1 MAKMVG
7 GTYRK
12 KVNKKRP
19 STHSKNASKGQN
31 GYKSKYKG
39 QGRQMGK
46 DFTIS
51 IGNIIWVI
59 GVIFMAGTV
68 FANISQLGKDIIVL
82 EQRLEK
88 KIKII
93 NECEDRLIELEKEL
107 ARTNCIHK

>member
-39 QGRQMGK
+39 QGR
-46 DFTIS
+46 
-51 IGNIIWVI
+51 
-59 GVIFMAGTV
+59 
-68 FANISQLGKDIIVL
+68 
-82 EQRLEK
+82 
-88 KIKII
+88 
-93 NECEDRLIELEKEL
+93 
-107 ARTNCIHK
+107 